1 MATDPAARK
10 NSPRHVL
17 PAIYCGIVSLATF
30 LAAPS
35 SPAQTVRHHREA
47 VEDPSQ
53 PPELRDAEAAIE
65 QGDYAKAEP
74 LLQKIVQADP
84 KNYLAWFD
92 LGFLYNAIGRSD
104 DSIHAYQQSVVA
116 KPDVF
121 ESQLNLGLMLAKNNK
136 PGADVPLR
144 AATRLKPSD
153 HPDEGIA
160 RAWTALGHVLEPTN
174 PDEALD
180 AFRQA
185 AALQPKNPEPHIS
198 AGAILEKETRF
209 SDAEQ
214 EYKQALAIDPNAS
227 DALVG
232 LANIYMRGRR
242 LPEAEEYLKK
252 VVDQRPNDPVA
263 HQQLARV
270 YAADGKYDDAAAQF
284 QAAEKLAPGDVSVQ
298 RDFADV
304 SYNAGRF
311 TDAERIYRSLLAAS
325 PNSAELHHSLA
336 QCLLKQKKFPEAEQE
351 FFAAVKLKPD
361 WGEAY
366 GELAIAANEN
376 QNYPLTIKALDVR
389 AKFLAEIPATYFLR
403 ATAYDHL
410 HDFKQA
416 SANYHLFLQVA
427 NGKYPDQE
435 WQARHRLIAIEPK
448 KK

>member
-1 MATDPAARK
+1 VVFWLLLTVPA
-10 NSPRHVL
+10 S
-17 PAIYCGIVSLATF
+17 F
-30 LAAPS
+30 
-35 SPAQTVRHHREA
+35 AQTVRHHREA
-47 VEDPSQ
+47 VEDPNQ
-53 PPELRDAEAAIE
+53 PVELRDAEAAIE
-65 QGDYAKAEP
+65 QRDYAKAEP
-74 LLQKIVQADP
+74 LLQKVVQADP

-92 LGFLYNAIGRSD
+92 LGFLYNAIGHSD
-104 DSIHAYQQSVVA
+104 DSIHAYQQSVDA

-121 ESQLNLGLMLAKNNK
+121 ESQLNLGLMLARNNK
-136 PGADVPLR
+136 AGADVPLR
-144 AATRLKPSD
+144 AATKLKPSD
-153 HPDEGIA
+153 QREDGLA
-160 RAWTALGHVLEPTN
+160 RAWIALGHVLAPTS
-174 PDEALD
+174 PDEALE

-185 AALQPKNPEPHIS
+185 ATLQPKNPEPHLS
-198 AGAILEKETRF
+198 GGAILEKENRF

-214 EYKQALAIDPNAS
+214 EYKQALSSDPAAS

-232 LANIYMRGRR
+232 LANIYMRGQR

-252 VVDQRPNDPVA
+252 VVDQRPDDAVG

-270 YAADGKYDDAAAQF
+270 YAANGKYDDAVSQF
-284 QAAEKLAPGDVSVQ
+284 QLAQKLSPGDSSVQ

-304 SYNAGRF
+304 SYNAGHF
-311 TDAERIYRSLLAAS
+311 VDAERIYRSLLAAS
-325 PNSAELHHSLA
+325 QNSAELHHSVA

-376 QNYPLTIKALDVR
+376 QNYPLTIKALDIR
-389 AKFLAEIPATYFLR
+389 AKLLPEIPATYFLR

-416 SANYHLFLQVA
+416 AANYHLFLQVA

-435 WQARHRLIAIEPK
+435 WQAQHRLIAIEPK

>member
-1 MATDPAARK
+1 MATDPVIPKSTPELQRATACV
-10 NSPRHVL
+10 VL
-17 PAIYCGIVSLATF
+17 CLVTL
-30 LAAPS
+30 LAAPFAS
-35 SPAQTVRHHREA
+35 AQTVRHHREA
-47 VEDPSQ
+47 IEDPNQ

-65 QGDYAKAEP
+65 QNDYAKAEP
-74 LLQKIVQADP
+74 LLQKVVQSDP

-92 LGFLYNAIGRSD
+92 LGFLYNAMGQPD
-104 DSIHAYQQSVVA
+104 DSIHAYQQSVDA

-121 ESQLNLGLMLAKNNK
+121 ESQLNLGLMLAKYNK

-144 AATRLKPSD
+144 AATKLKPSD
-153 HPDEGIA
+153 HPEEGVA
-160 RAWTALGHVLEPTN
+160 RAWTALGHVLESKS
-174 PDEALD
+174 PDEALE

-185 AALQPKNPEPHIS
+185 SALQPKNPEPHLS
-198 AGAILEKETRF
+198 AGAILEKENRF

-214 EYKQALAIDPNAS
+214 EYKQALAIDPKAS

-242 LPEAEEYLKK
+242 FPEAEEYLKK
-252 VVDQRPNDPVA
+252 VIDQRPDDPVA

-270 YAADGKYDDAAAQF
+270 LAADGKYEDAVAQF
-284 QAAEKLAPGDVSVQ
+284 EVAQKLAPGDASVQ
-298 RDFADV
+298 RDYADV
-304 SYNAGRF
+304 LYNAGHF
-311 TDAERIYRSLLAAS
+311 TDAERLYRSLLALT

-336 QCLLKQKKFPEAEQE
+336 QSLLRQKKFPEAVQE
-351 FFAAVKLKPD
+351 LFTTVKLKPD

-376 QNYPLTIKALDVR
+376 HDYPLTIKALDVR
-389 AKFLAEIPATYFLR
+389 AKFLPELPATYFLR

-435 WQARHRLIAIEPK
+435 WQAQHRLIAIEPK

>member
-1 MATDPAARK
+1 MLFCLLWSVP
-10 NSPRHVL
+10 
-17 PAIYCGIVSLATF
+17 F
-30 LAAPS
+30 S
-35 SPAQTVRHHREA
+35 SAQTVRHHREA
-47 VEDPSQ
+47 VEDPNQ

-65 QGDYAKAEP
+65 QRDYAKAEP
-74 LLQKIVQADP
+74 LLQKVVQADP

-92 LGFLYNAIGRSD
+92 LGFLYNAIGHSD
-104 DSIHAYQQSVVA
+104 DSIHAYQQSVDA

-136 PGADVPLR
+136 PGAEVPLR
-144 AATRLKPSD
+144 AATKLKPSD
-153 HPDEGIA
+153 QAEDGLA
-160 RAWTALGHVLEPTN
+160 RAWIALGHVLAPTS
-174 PDEALD
+174 PSEALES
-180 AFRQA
+180 FRQA
-185 AALQPKNPEPHIS
+185 ATLQPKNPEPHLS
-198 AGAILEKETRF
+198 AGALLEKENRF

-214 EYKQALAIDPNAS
+214 EYKQALSIDPGAS

-232 LANIYMRGRR
+232 LANIYMRGQR

-252 VVDQRPNDPVA
+252 VVDQRPNDPIG

-270 YAADGKYDDAAAQF
+270 YAANGKYDDAVAQF
-284 QAAEKLAPGDVSVQ
+284 QLAQKLSPGDASVQ

-304 SYNAGRF
+304 SYNAGHF
-311 TDAERIYRSLLAAS
+311 AEAERIYRSLLAAS
-325 PNSAELHHSLA
+325 PTSAELHHSIG
-336 QCLLKQKKFPEAEQE
+336 QCLLKQKKFPDAEQE

-376 QNYPLTIKALDVR
+376 QNYPLTIKALDMR
-389 AKFLAEIPATYFLR
+389 AKLLPEIPATYFLR

-435 WQARHRLIAIEPK
+435 WQAQHRLIAIEPK